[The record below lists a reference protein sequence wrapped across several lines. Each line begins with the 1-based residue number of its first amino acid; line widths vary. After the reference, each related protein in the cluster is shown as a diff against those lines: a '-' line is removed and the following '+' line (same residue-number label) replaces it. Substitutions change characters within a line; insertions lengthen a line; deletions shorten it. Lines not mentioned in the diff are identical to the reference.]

1 MHAIHQII
9 LAGLL
14 LLSKDVQDDLEHDCS
29 KLAVVV
35 NNNPKLAIKLADEM
49 IKKYVGS
56 YGKNELFY
64 GIFVARAKAHIKLGA
79 YEQAIADA
87 DACIELNRRVC
98 EKVKQEAI
106 HARDH
111 WHRVK
116 WGSIGAGIAAATIS
130 AAIAGGVIGYQRR
143 HAPHAPSEPATPLT
157 WSLTIPF

>member
-1 MHAIHQII
+1 MYTIHQMI

-14 LLSKDVQDDLEHDCS
+14 LLAQDVQNDYEHDFN

-35 NNNPKLAIKLADEM
+35 NNNPKLAIRLADEM
-49 IKKYVGS
+49 IRKYVKG
-56 YGKNELFY
+56 YGKDELFY
-64 GIFVARAKAHIKLGA
+64 GIFAARAKAHIKLGA

-87 DACIELNRRVC
+87 DACIELNSKVG
-98 EKVKQEAI
+98 EKVKREAI
-106 HARDH
+106 STRDH

-116 WGSIGAGIAAATIS
+116 WGSIGAGIAAASIG

-143 HAPHAPSEPATPLT
+143 HAPHAPSEPPTPLT